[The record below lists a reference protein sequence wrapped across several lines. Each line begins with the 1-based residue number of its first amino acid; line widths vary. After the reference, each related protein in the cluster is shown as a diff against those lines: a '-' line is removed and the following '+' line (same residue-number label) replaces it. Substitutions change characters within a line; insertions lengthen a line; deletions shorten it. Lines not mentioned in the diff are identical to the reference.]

1 MYISLLSV
9 AGLCAVVLAGP
20 HLERRQD
27 ISAIQASLSRIS
39 ASLAPPPSIAAQLTG
54 IPSSVQALQT
64 NPTGINQLISQ
75 FATGTPSWFAALPS
89 AVQSY
94 VLSNG
99 VARLSAYPV
108 ISSLEAQL
116 TAKPIAPTGGSN
128 ATTHASGGL
137 KATTTFASSGLKT
150 ASVTTGGGNST
161 VTTKQLT
168 STATTGSQTTSV
180 KGSSSAEAKTTSGAT
195 PSSSSSKAA
204 AAQATG
210 AIAVGLAGAAGFVGM
225 VMAL

>member
-9 AGLCAVVLAGP
+9 VSLCAVVLAGP
-20 HLERRQD
+20 NLERRQD
-27 ISAIQASLSRIS
+27 TSAIQASLSRIS

-64 NPTGINQLISQ
+64 NPSGINQLISQ

-89 AVQSY
+89 AAQSY

-99 VARLSAYPV
+99 LARLSAYPV
-108 ISSLEAQL
+108 ISSLQAQL
-116 TAKPIAPTGGSN
+116 TSKPIVPTG
-128 ATTHASGGL
+128 ATNS
-137 KATTTFASSGLKT
+137 TTNGSSGLKT
-150 ASVTTGGGNST
+150 TSVTSGGGNST
-161 VTTKQLT
+161 VTTKPLT
-168 STATTGSQTTSV
+168 STATTGSQTTSA
-180 KGSSSAEAKTTSGAT
+180 KGNSSATTSGAK
-195 PSSSSSKAA
+195 PSSTASKAA

-210 AIAVGLAGAAGFVGM
+210 AIAFGLAGAAGFVGI

>member
-1 MYISLLSV
+1 MNT
-9 AGLCAVVLAGP
+9 
-20 HLERRQD
+20 
-27 ISAIQASLSRIS
+27 SAIQASLSRIS

-89 AVQSY
+89 PAQSY

-99 VARLSAYPV
+99 LARLSAYPV
-108 ISSLEAQL
+108 ISSLQAQL
-116 TAKPIAPTGGSN
+116 TAKPIAPTGASNTTTNGS
-128 ATTHASGGL
+128 SGL
-137 KATTTFASSGLKT
+137 KTTTTFASSGLKT
-150 ASVTTGGGNST
+150 ASVTSGGGNST

-168 STATTGSQTTSV
+168 STATTGSQTTSA
-180 KGSSSAEAKTTSGAT
+180 KGSSSVTTSGAT
-195 PSSSSSKAA
+195 PSSSASKAA

-210 AIAVGLAGAAGFVGM
+210 AIAFGLAGAAGFVGM